1 MSYARRPCDHCGEPW
16 SARAFYVDRPG
27 CCKECHKARVNR
39 RRADPLVKAQRY
51 ERAKLR
57 LKRLSDA
64 KPKNE
69 KPRREPPPARE
80 YTYHP
85 PRDRAAEIRRVEKW
99 RMENRDKAR
108 AIDAVAHAVRN
119 YDLER
124 PARCESCGTDK
135 HVVAFHD
142 DYAKPLV
149 VTWSCRRCR
158 SKARRQA
165 AAALSSIAPSP

>member
-1 MSYARRPCDHCGEPW
+1 
-16 SARAFYVDRPG
+16 
-27 CCKECHKARVNR
+27 
-39 RRADPLVKAQRY
+39 VKAHDS

-57 LKRLSDA
+57 LKKLSEA
-64 KPKNE
+64 RPKKE
-69 KPRREPPPARE
+69 KPHREPPPARE